1 MYSIVANFEV
11 RKGYDFASIVLG
23 GAGYAGVSDLFGLL
37 SLITPLGGDN
47 TSALENLASEAVTK
61 AEKMTVAYNAAIFQ
75 VALNCAHNSFVWY
88 V

>member
-1 MYSIVANFEV
+1 MYSIVANYEV
-11 RKGYDFASIVLG
+11 KGMILPQ
-23 GAGYAGVSDLFGLL
+23 LFLEVQGMQVCQIFLDCFL
-37 SLITPLGGDN
+37 NITPLGGDN

-75 VALNCAHNSFVWY
+75 VALNCAYNFFVWY

>member
-1 MYSIVANFEV
+1 M
-11 RKGYDFASIVLG
+11 
-23 GAGYAGVSDLFGLL
+23 SDLFGLL
-37 SLITPLGGDN
+37 SLITPMGGDN

-75 VALNCAHNSFVWY
+75 VALNCAHNSLVWY